1 MDSPTPSPLLAALP
15 GVLVSA
21 AALAVALAVHAAVPA
36 VSAAV
41 VAVVLGAALAGFGGA
56 GGRLAPGLRFVSRP
70 VLRAAVVLLG
80 LQVSVPQVL
89 ELGWQT
95 VTIVVVTT
103 GVTFAL
109 TLVAGRRLGV
119 PPGASLLVATG
130 VSICGAAA
138 VAAMHDSAGT
148 EDDEAA
154 AALAVVVLYGT
165 GALLAV
171 PLAASWLG
179 LSPLQLA
186 VWTGASVHEVAQVAA
201 IGAATGVLT
210 TAVAV
215 KLGRVV
221 LLAPLVALV
230 ANARRP
236 VAARPR
242 AAAAAG
248 PALAPAP
255 AAPAARV
262 ARVARP
268 AGVRPA
274 GVPLFVCGFVA
285 MAGLRATGVVPDA
298 VTDAAGQAA
307 NILLAAAMFGLG
319 AGVDL
324 RRLLRGGRAVLLGG
338 VATGLVA
345 GVSLAGVLLL
355 L

>member
-1 MDSPTPSPLLAALP
+1 MDSPAPAPLLAALP
-15 GVLVSA
+15 GVLASA

-56 GGRLAPGLRFVSRP
+56 RGRLAPGLRFVSRP
-70 VLRAAVVLLG
+70 VLRTAVVLLG

-89 ELGWQT
+89 ELGWRT

-103 GVTFAL
+103 GATFAL

-130 VSICGAAA
+130 VSVCGAAA

-230 ANARRP
+230 AYARRP
-236 VAARPR
+236 VPAR
-242 AAAAAG
+242 AVAAAG
-248 PALAPAP
+248 PAPAP
-255 AAPAARV
+255 AARAAR
-262 ARVARP
+262 P
-268 AGVRPA
+268 GGVRPV

-298 VTDAAGQAA
+298 VTAVAGQAA
-307 NILLAAAMFGLG
+307 AILLAAAMFGLG
-319 AGVDL
+319 AGIDL